1 MNKAILI
8 GRLTADPEITTSNG
22 GTLIAKHTL
31 AVDRT
36 VKDANGERKADFIR
50 IVAFGKSAEFARN
63 YLHKGMKIA
72 LEGRINTGSYEKD
85 GVKHYTTDIIVD
97 HYEFCE
103 RKADGPA
110 PASGSEYP
118 GGGTVYDAPAADYGE
133 PLGDDEAL
141 PF

>member
-110 PASGSEYP
+110 PAASYGSFAES
-118 GGGTVYDAPAADYGE
+118 
-133 PLGDDEAL
+133 DDDDL
-141 PF
+141 PWL